1 MRTKQTATTLRT
13 MARRQAGFTLIELL
27 VVIAIIAIL
36 ISLLL
41 PAVQKVREA
50 ATKASQFPS
59 LAPVATQVLQ
69 TADIEGPTQNALVEA
84 GRLFSDLAEQQQ
96 PPNSDQL
103 AEISNVILPALQ
115 EGETEFQQEFHA
127 LPNPASLHDLGELEA
142 YLDLK
147 MSLVEAD
154 TKLEVAEIHIEKLVD
169 KSTPK

>member
-1 MRTKQTATTLRT
+1 MRSKPIATTLT
-13 MARRQAGFTLIELL
+13 KPGRRETGFTLIELL
-27 VVIAIIAIL
+27 VVIAIIAVL
-36 ISLLL
+36 IALLT
-41 PAVQKVREA
+41 PAVQKVRDA

-69 TADIEGPTQNALVEA
+69 TADIEGPTQSALFEA
-84 GRLFSDLAEQQQ
+84 DQLFSALAEQQQ

-103 AEISNVILPALQ
+103 AEISNSILPALQ

-127 LPNPASLHDLGELEA
+127 LPNPASLHDMGELEA

-154 TKLEVAEIHIEKLVD
+154 TKLEVAEFHIEKLVD
-169 KSTPK
+169 KTTPK

>member
-1 MRTKQTATTLRT
+1 MRNKPIATTLSKP
-13 MARRQAGFTLIELL
+13 ARRQAGFTLIELL

-36 ISLLL
+36 IGLLI

-69 TADIEGPTQNALVEA
+69 TADIEGPTQSALFEA
-84 GRLFSDLAEQQQ
+84 DRLFSDLAEQQQ

-103 AEISNVILPALQ
+103 AEISNSILPALQ

-127 LPNPASLHDLGELEA
+127 LPDPASLHDMGELEA

-154 TKLEVAEIHIEKLVD
+154 TKLKVAEFHITKLVV